1 MITKMPSN
9 FKVYKKKPVK
19 IKAVQMKKEFE
30 VGTLEGVLK
39 GKAGDYLIEGVRGE
53 LYPCDKEIF
62 EETYE
67 EVFK

>member
-9 FKVYKKKPVK
+9 FDVYKKKPVK
-19 IKAVQMKKEFE
+19 IKAVQMEKEFE
-30 VGTLEGVLK
+30 VRTLEGVLR
-39 GKAGDYLIEGVRGE
+39 GKAGDYLIEGIKCE

-67 EVFK
+67 KVF

>member
-9 FKVYKKKPVK
+9 FKVYKKRPVK
-19 IKAVQMKKEFE
+19 IKAVQMDKEFE
-30 VGTLEGVLK
+30 VGTLEGVLR

-62 EETYE
+62 EETYV

>member
-9 FKVYKKKPVK
+9 FKVYKKKPMK
-19 IKAVQMKKEFE
+19 IKAVQMPFSFE
-30 VGTLEGVLK
+30 VKALEGIER
-39 GKAGDYLIEGVRGE
+39 GKAGDYLLQGVKGE

-67 EVFK
+67 EIFK